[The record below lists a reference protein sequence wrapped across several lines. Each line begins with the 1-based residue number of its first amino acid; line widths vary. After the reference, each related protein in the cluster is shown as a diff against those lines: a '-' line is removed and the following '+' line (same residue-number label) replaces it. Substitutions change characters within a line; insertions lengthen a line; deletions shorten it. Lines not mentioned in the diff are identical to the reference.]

1 MLRSIR
7 TKAELL
13 EHIARG
19 PAAVQAVYATTM
31 FRVAVPADADPN
43 SGIWISLSPD
53 NRYVVEDY
61 DSVFARVGG
70 RELRLTQSE
79 ANEIAR
85 FIARTMRLRARPWKY
100 QLPVKKAKRR
110 RLVAPDRNA

>member
-19 PAAVQAVYATTM
+19 PAAVHVVHATTM
-31 FRVAVPADADPN
+31 FHVSVPGDDDPN
-43 SGIWISLSPD
+43 TGIWISLSAD
-53 NRYVVEDY
+53 NRYAVEDY
-61 DSVFARVGG
+61 DSVLARIGG
-70 RELRLTQSE
+70 RELRLTQRE

-85 FIARTMRLRARPWKY
+85 FIARTMRSRAQPWRY
-100 QLPVKKAKRR
+100 QLPAKRR